1 MNKPDTE
8 SFQGLPST
16 ISNNQESLKKEEEWL
31 EQQKSLPKIQRWKS
45 FLIKGGPGY
54 LQSALTLGGGTV
66 TAMLFSGAAYG
77 YQLLWVAPLSM
88 LLGIIIFSAVSH
100 QTLSTG
106 QRPFIAL
113 KDHAGP
119 FFAWAFSGGAVLS
132 SIIWHFAQYSLG
144 ASVLVDLSDVAG
156 MKIPSWVAGIIILAI
171 SIIWA
176 VTYGTSNKMR
186 DWFEKSLR
194 ILVWGIVACFGLV
207 AFRTGIADPL
217 DLISGFIP
225 SIPESLSEVSSLTV
239 IVGGLSA
246 SVGANMLF
254 LYPYSL
260 MAKGWSSS
268 HKQLA
273 QFDLISGMFIPYFL
287 ATTLMVIATANI
299 FYYGD
304 LEFTGR
310 SLSPFEASQILEST
324 IGPLTG
330 RMIFNLGILGMAIS
344 SIILQMICCGFVA
357 LEVFGWE
364 FGSLRYRLACLIP
377 APGVLGSVL
386 WSDIA
391 LWAAVPTTVIC
402 GFFLPIS
409 YVGFII
415 LQKSSKYLGSNK
427 PKGLKANIWVGSMIV
442 GTLILIIFLAWTLI
456 DKVPKYLGNLF

>member
-1 MNKPDTE
+1 MSKTLPK
-8 SFQGLPST
+8 SFQGLPSE
-16 ISNNQESLKKEEEWL
+16 ISNNQESLRQEEDWL
-31 EQQKSLPKIQRWKS
+31 EEQKNSPRLKRWVS
-45 FLIKGGPGY
+45 FIIKGGPGY

-66 TAMLFSGAAYG
+66 TAMLFSGAVYG

-88 LLGIIIFSAVSH
+88 LLGVIIFSAVSH

-106 QRPFIAL
+106 QRPFISL
-113 KDHAGP
+113 KDHAGS
-119 FFAWAFSGGAVLS
+119 FFAWAFAGGAVLS

-144 ASVLVDLSDVAG
+144 ASVLVDLSEVVG
-156 MKIPSWVAGIIILAI
+156 MRMPSWLGGIIILGV
-171 SIIWA
+171 SIMWA
-176 VTYGTSNKMR
+176 VTYGVSNKMR

-194 ILVWGIVACFGLV
+194 ILVWGIVGCFGLV
-207 AFRTGIADPL
+207 AFRTGIADPVEL
-217 DLISGFIP
+217 LFGFIP
-225 SIPESLSEVSSLTV
+225 SLPESSSQVSSLTI

-273 QFDLISGMFIPYFL
+273 QFDLIAGMFLPYFL

-299 FYYGD
+299 FYYGAI
-304 LEFTGR
+304 EFTGK
-310 SLSPFEASQILEST
+310 SLSPFEASQVLEST

-330 RMIFNLGILGMAIS
+330 RIVFNLGILGMAIS

-364 FGSLRYRLACLIP
+364 FGSIKYRLACLLP

-386 WSDIA
+386 WADIA

-402 GFFLPIS
+402 GFFLPVS
-409 YVGFII
+409 YFGFII
-415 LQKSSKYLGSNK
+415 LQQSSSYLGKNK
-427 PKGLKANIWVGSMIV
+427 PKGLKANAWVGSMIL
-442 GTLILIIFLAWTLI
+442 GTFILIIFLVWTLI
-456 DKVPKYLGNLF
+456 DKIPKYLGNLF